1 MKLTIKKKLLVVS
14 LVLAIVPI
22 LILAAV
28 MYSVQQTISF
38 SYAEQCQA
46 AASRF
51 ADTVDRNLFERYG
64 DVQAF
69 SVNETIF
76 RKDDWYKNNA
86 ETQLVK
92 AMNSYVDLYDIYY
105 LTLLVDLQGKV
116 IAVNTKNQDGK
127 PIGTAALYEKNFAKE
142 QWFTDAKAGN
152 FYASGNSTVSGTV
165 VEDVYVDS
173 DIRSIYGDEGL
184 TMGFVAP
191 VKDDTGNV
199 VAIWKNY
206 AKFSLVEEIA
216 ESTYARMKK
225 MGYSTTEITLLDRE
239 GRLILDLAPAAS
251 GSEHV
256 QRDLSLLLR
265 YSAKGKSNDAIET
278 LLSGKAG
285 AMVNSA
291 HYRIPGTTLVAGYA
305 PFQGALGFKGMEWYA
320 LVGVKKQ
327 EMLAPIYRAQTL
339 VAVCIGCVVVAA
351 IVIAL
356 LFARTIT
363 RPISLTVEMLQ
374 HIVEQRDLTRRLD
387 DSRTDEM
394 GQLAKSVNIFMD
406 SMQAIVKQLASNS
419 SVLTSASTQLSST
432 AEELSQG
439 TSESRSQSATVSSA
453 AEEMSINMKNMAG
466 STESMSSGVRVVAS
480 SIEQMTATI
489 EEIAKNAETSASVAG
504 EAARLAD
511 VSNQRIGEL
520 GSAAEEIGKVID
532 VIQDIAEQTN
542 LLALNATIEAAR
554 AGEAGKGFAVV
565 ATEVKELAKQTA
577 AATDDIRRRIEAI
590 QGTTGQA
597 VESIRSIGEV
607 INRVNTVARTI
618 ASAVEEQSI
627 TTKEISKSITQ
638 AAESADTIARSVS
651 ESAAAS
657 QEITHSIGRVDTVLN
672 RTANNAQQSRESG
685 EGLLRLASDMQKL
698 VSQFKVNSKQQ
709 EEFVTKA

>member
-1 MKLTIKKKLLVVS
+1 MKLTIKKKLLVVC
-14 LVLAIVPI
+14 LGLAIVPM
-22 LILAAV
+22 LILMAV
-28 MYSVQQTISF
+28 MYRVQQSISQ

-46 AASRF
+46 TASRF
-51 ADTVDRNLFERYG
+51 ADTIDRNLFERYG

-76 RKDDWYKNNA
+76 RKDDWYKDGV

-116 IAVNTKNQDGK
+116 IAVNTKNHEGK
-127 PIGTAALYEKNFAKE
+127 PIETASLYAKNFSKE
-142 QWFTDAKAGN
+142 KWFNDAKAGN
-152 FYASGNSTVSGTV
+152 FFTSADSTVSGTV
-165 VEDVYVDS
+165 VEDVYADADVQG
-173 DIRSIYGDEGL
+173 IYSDEGL
-184 TMGFVAP
+184 TIGFAAP
-191 VKDDTGNV
+191 VEDEGGNIIAV
-199 VAIWKNY
+199 WKNY
-206 AKFSLVEEIA
+206 AKFALVEEIA
-216 ESTYARMKK
+216 ESAYARMKK
-225 MGYSTTEITLLDRE
+225 AGYSTAEFTLFDGQ
-239 GRLILDLAPAAS
+239 GRLILDLAPATS
-251 GSEHV
+251 RSELV
-256 QRDLSLLLR
+256 KRDLGQILKF
-265 YSAKGKSNDAIET
+265 SAKGNGNAVVDT

-285 AMVNSA
+285 SMANA
-291 HYRIPGTTLVAGYA
+291 QHYRVPGLMLVTGYA
-305 PFQGALGFKGMEWYA
+305 PLQGALGFRGMDWYA
-320 LVGVKKQ
+320 LVGVQKQ
-327 EMLAPIYRAQTL
+327 EMLAPIYKAQTW
-339 VAVCIGCVVVAA
+339 VVVS
-351 IVIAL
+351 IVGVILTASLVSL
-356 LFARTIT
+356 LFANSIT
-363 RPISLTVEMLQ
+363 RPIIATVETLRNM
-374 HIVEQRDLTRRLD
+374 DLTHRLD
-387 DSRTDEM
+387 DQRSDEM
-394 GQLAKSVNIFMD
+394 GQLAKSFNSFLD
-406 SMQAIVKQLASNS
+406 SIQAIVKQLATNS

-453 AEEMSINMKNMAG
+453 AEEMSINMKNMAS
-466 STESMSSGVRVVAS
+466 STESMSSGVRLVAS

-597 VESIRSIGEV
+597 VESILSIGEV
-607 INRVNTVARTI
+607 INRVNTVSRTI

-627 TTKEISKSITQ
+627 TTKEISRSITQ

-657 QEITHSIGRVDTVLN
+657 QEITHSIGRVDMVLN
-672 RTANNAQQSRESG
+672 RTATNAQQSRESG

-698 VSQFKVNSKQQ
+698 VSQFKVNSKKQ

>member
-1 MKLTIKKKLLVVS
+1 MKLTIKKKLLLVS
-14 LVLAIVPI
+14 LVLAIAPI

-28 MYSVQQTISF
+28 MYRVQQSISV

-69 SVNETIF
+69 AVNETIL
-76 RKDDWYKNNA
+76 RKDDWYKNGA
-86 ETQLVK
+86 ETQLVR

-127 PIGTAALYEKNFAKE
+127 PIGTASLYEKNFSKE
-142 QWFTDAKAGN
+142 QWFNDAKAGN
-152 FYASGNSTVSGTV
+152 FYASGNATVSGTV
-165 VEDVYVDS
+165 VEDIYVDS
-173 DIRSIYGDEGL
+173 DIRGIYGDEGL
-184 TMGFVAP
+184 TIGFAAP
-191 VKDDTGNV
+191 VKDDSGNV
-199 VAIWKNY
+199 IAIWKNY

-216 ESTYARMKK
+216 ESAYARMKR
-225 MGYSTTEITLLDRE
+225 MGYSTTEIALFDGE
-239 GRLILDLAPAAS
+239 GRLILDLAPATS
-251 GSEHV
+251 GSDHV
-256 QRDLSLLLR
+256 QRDMGLLLKF
-265 YSAKGKSNDAIET
+265 SAKGKGNTAVET
-278 LLSGKAG
+278 LLTGKAG
-285 AMVNSA
+285 ALVNSV
-291 HYRIPGTTLVAGYA
+291 HYRLPGVTQVAGYA
-305 PFQGALGFKGMEWYA
+305 PFQGSLGFKGMEWYA
-320 LVGVKKQ
+320 LIGVQKQ

-339 VAVCIGCVVVAA
+339 VLVCIVCVIVAA
-351 IVIAL
+351 VVISL

-363 RPISLTVEMLQ
+363 RPINDTVEMLRQ
-374 HIVEQRDLTRRLD
+374 IVEQRDLTRRLD
-387 DSRTDEM
+387 DRRADEM
-394 GQLAKSVNIFMD
+394 GQLAKSFNVFMD
-406 SMQAIVKQLASNS
+406 SMQAIVKQLATNS

-439 TSESRSQSATVSSA
+439 ASESRSQSATVSSA

-466 STESMSSGVRVVAS
+466 STETMSSGVRVVAS

-590 QGTTGQA
+590 QGTTGQT

-651 ESAAAS
+651 ESATAS
-657 QEITHSIGRVDTVLN
+657 QEITHSIGRVDSVLN
-672 RTANNAQQSRESG
+672 RTASNAQQSRESG
-685 EGLLRLASDMQKL
+685 EGLLRLASDMQTL
-698 VSQFKVNSKQQ
+698 VSQFKVQSKHD
-709 EEFVTKA
+709 EFAMKA